1 MPYVQRNIQGQIESV
16 HRQPE
21 PKATEFLE
29 FTDPE
34 LQAFLGLA
42 SEPENFER
50 LDAGFVRVVEDLID
64 VLIAKNLITITDLP
78 PQAQAKLFARKS
90 FRERVAGQAPRLF
103 GNSGFAEVIDDTGFG
118 PLTL

>member
-1 MPYVQRNIQGQIESV
+1 MPYVQRNAQGQIDSV
-16 HRQPE
+16 HRHPD
-21 PKATEFLE
+21 PKASEFLE

-34 LQAFLGLA
+34 LQAFLGQA

-90 FRERVAGQAPRLF
+90 FRERSAGQAPRLF
-103 GNSGFAEVIDDTGFG
+103 GNTGFAEVIDDTGFG

>member
-1 MPYVQRNIQGQIESV
+1 MPYIQRNVHGQIESV
-16 HRQPE
+16 HRQPDL
-21 PKATEFLE
+21 KASEFLE
-29 FTDPE
+29 FSAPE
-34 LQAFLGLA
+34 LQAFLGQA

-64 VLIAKNLITITDLP
+64 VLIARNVITITDLP

-90 FRERVAGQAPRLF
+90 FRDRMAGRAPRLF

-118 PLTL
+118 PL

>member
-21 PKATEFLE
+21 PKAIEFLE

-90 FRERVAGQAPRLF
+90 FRERSAGQAPRLF

>member
-1 MPYVQRNIQGQIESV
+1 MPYVQRNAQGQIESV
-16 HRQPE
+16 HRQPGLH
-21 PKATEFLE
+21 ASEFLE
-29 FTDPE
+29 FTDPD
-34 LQAFLGLA
+34 LQAFLGQA

-64 VLIAKNLITITDLP
+64 VLIARNVITITDLP

-90 FRERVAGQAPRLF
+90 FRDRLAGRAPRLF

-118 PLTL
+118 PL